1 MPGGLNK
8 DGGISFERKR
18 NFDSNKKEPEMF
30 SRKVPDK
37 PDEEPEEEI
46 IEEPVV
52 LDPESAAR
60 QARLE
65 AKLKTAKAVNYSGFA
80 VNGSSILALLYGINN
95 IMLSPD
101 TIEFVNLIETTFN
114 ITIDYEKF
122 TTLVEAWKTHIISIC
137 SSIQLLLGYY
147 QQTRRRMKEM
157 DREDLFGFVNDELA
171 KII

>member
-1 MPGGLNK
+1 MEGLNK
-8 DGGISFERKR
+8 DGGISFTRKK
-18 NFDSNKKEPEMF
+18 NFED
-30 SRKVPDK
+30 KV
-37 PDEEPEEEI
+37 EEVEVEPEEPKI
-46 IEEPVV
+46 DIEYE
-52 LDPESAAR
+52 AR
-60 QARLE
+60 QLRLSKKHKQ
-65 AKLKTAKAVNYSGFA
+65 AKVDNYSGLA
-80 VNGSSILALLYGINN
+80 VNGSSILDMLYGINN

-122 TTLVEAWKTHIISIC
+122 TTLVEAWKTQIISIC

>member
-1 MPGGLNK
+1 MEGLNK
-8 DGGISFERKR
+8 DGGISFERKK
-18 NFDSNKKEPEMF
+18 NFED
-30 SRKVPDK
+30 KVEEVEVK
-37 PDEEPEEEI
+37 PEEPKVD
-46 IEEPVV
+46 IEYEV
-52 LDPESAAR
+52 R
-60 QARLE
+60 QLRLSKKHKQ
-65 AKLKTAKAVNYSGFA
+65 AKVVNYSGFA

-137 SSIQLLLGYY
+137 SS

>member
-1 MPGGLNK
+1 
-8 DGGISFERKR
+8 
-18 NFDSNKKEPEMF
+18 
-30 SRKVPDK
+30 
-37 PDEEPEEEI
+37 
-46 IEEPVV
+46 
-52 LDPESAAR
+52 
-60 QARLE
+60 
-65 AKLKTAKAVNYSGFA
+65 
-80 VNGSSILALLYGINN
+80 
-95 IMLSPD
+95 MLSPD

-114 ITIDYEKF
+114 VTIDYEKF

>member
-1 MPGGLNK
+1 MEGLNK

-18 NFDSNKKEPEMF
+18 NFED
-30 SRKVPDK
+30 KVEEVEVK
-37 PDEEPEEEI
+37 PEEPKVD
-46 IEEPVV
+46 IEYE
-52 LDPESAAR
+52 AR
-60 QARLE
+60 QLRLSKKHKQ
-65 AKLKTAKAVNYSGFA
+65 AKVVNCSGFA

-137 SSIQLLLGYY
+137 SSVQILLGYY